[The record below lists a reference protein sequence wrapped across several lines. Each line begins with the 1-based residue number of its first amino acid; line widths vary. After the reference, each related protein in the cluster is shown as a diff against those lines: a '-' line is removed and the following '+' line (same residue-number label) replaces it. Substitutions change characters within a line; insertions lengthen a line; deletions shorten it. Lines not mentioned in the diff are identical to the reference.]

1 MKKILSLLTLFCMVF
16 VSNVHAQTPS
26 NLSQSDSVT
35 PPIETI
41 TIGSLFG
48 QDHRYS
54 VTYRENGDAMVF
66 MVGTFTN
73 SSSTPISEVTLTSSN
88 GLLEQP
94 VAFQIIREK
103 RCINSEPQQ
112 YDSVRNRYIPETPR
126 CLEYQEPN
134 YFDYWWDKTQYYQAK
149 ASVTDSSVKLI
160 LPKPVKPTS
169 GGSYVLGYV
178 LKNSAKTQW
187 SGATNYTFKTLQISE
202 AIQNLSVGI
211 STDIPKRMRGV
222 HVSMDYYSGVDMT
235 PIGGAVAMAREVFY
249 SPQLDNTISQIGQ
262 GTIVKTSK
270 FLSPNDSFEV
280 KGGFAQSYASL
291 YGNELVIIFG
301 VLLTIILVL
310 IGIAIWFYKRGKH
323 MQKDPKKNSNMLKTI
338 LLSAC
343 GSFLAIILSGFYAV
357 FVYFARMAFDYW
369 GFYELTNFAVLLL
382 TAFSAGVFWLLLI
395 LPAGVLFFKKGWMAG
410 AWYTGF
416 SLIWMVLL
424 LILGSMVVM
433 LGRSDQMVPSPMPM
447 PYMNKMDVSAPMME
461 EGVKQIPIS
470 GIEEVPL
477 PPIDEPT
484 PPNASGSMMIQKIA
498 E

>member
-1 MKKILSLLTLFCMVF
+1 MVF
-16 VSNVHAQTPS
+16 VPVASAATPS
-26 NLSQSDSVT
+26 IPSQTDAEM

-73 SSSTPISEVTLTSSN
+73 SSGSPLSEVTLTVPS
-88 GLLEQP
+88 GTLEQP

-103 RCINSEPQQ
+103 RCVNSEPQRF
-112 YDSVRNRYIPETPR
+112 DSVRNVYVPETPR

-134 YFDYWWDKTQYYQAK
+134 YFDYWWDKTQYYQAE
-149 ASVTDSSVKLI
+149 ASISDNKVKVT

-169 GGSYVLGYV
+169 GGSYVLGYL

-187 SGATNYTFKTLQISE
+187 SGATNYTFKTLQINE

-222 HVSMDYYSGVDMT
+222 HVAMDYYSGVDMS

-270 FLSPNDSFEV
+270 YLSPNDSFEV
-280 KGGFAQSYASL
+280 TGGFAKSYLSL
-291 YGNELVIIFG
+291 YGTEILIIMGVRVGLILALVG
-301 VLLTIILVL
+301 L
-310 IGIAIWFYKRGKH
+310 AIWMNKRTKSSTP
-323 MQKDPKKNSNMLKTI
+323 KDPKKSSNMLRTVI
-338 LLSAC
+338 FSAS
-343 GSFLAIILSGFYAV
+343 GSFFAILISGVYAL

-369 GFYELTNFAVLLL
+369 GYYELTNFAVLIL

-395 LPAGVLFFKKGWMAG
+395 LPPGILFHKKGLVTG

-416 SLIWMVLL
+416 SLVWIVLL
-424 LILGSMVVM
+424 FILGGVILFFGRNDSMNI
-433 LGRSDQMVPSPMPM
+433 PPMPM
-447 PYMNKMDVSAPMME
+447 PYMKEAGMSEPIKTDREMLEPVSGMETLEAPVLDSEAVPAPSASESIMLEKMPE
-461 EGVKQIPIS
+461 
-470 GIEEVPL
+470 
-477 PPIDEPT
+477 
-484 PPNASGSMMIQKIA
+484 
-498 E
+498 